1 LRFLYGGQA
10 PEVYERL
17 LSMLEDFQKRNPTLS
32 DRRPGTR
39 WSEKDAFLI
48 TYGDQVREPGK
59 LPLQSLGEFLEEY
72 AGGILS
78 GVHILPFFPY
88 SSDYGFSVIDYK
100 QVNPDWGTWDD
111 IKRIGRHFRLMFDAV
126 INHVSSKSK
135 WFQEFL
141 KGNPEYENFF
151 ITVEEG
157 TDLSSVVRPRA
168 TPLLTPFETA
178 KGRKLVWTTFSADQ
192 IDLNYANPEVL
203 LRIIDILLF
212 YVEKGAEVI
221 RLDAIAYL
229 WKKIG
234 TPCIHLEETHRV
246 VKLFRAIFDAVSPY
260 VIILTETNVPHKENI
275 SYFGNGH
282 DEAQMVYQFSLPPLV
297 LHSIHTGNAEK
308 LSRWAAGLFLSSEET
323 TFFNFLASHD
333 GIGMMPAIG
342 ILTPEEIQELVE
354 KTLRNGGFVS
364 YKANPDGSKSVYEL
378 NISYIDALAEKGD
391 DQETLVKK
399 FMASQAIMLA
409 LQGIPGIYVHSLFGS
424 RSDREAVL
432 RTGVNRAINRAKFV
446 RAELERELAD
456 ERSLRHQVY
465 YAYRHLLSVRRGRP
479 AFHPNA
485 GQRILNLDP
494 AVFAVVRTSEEP
506 EDTVLALQNVSG
518 SSVRVA
524 VDRLD
529 LGVKDASSV
538 VDLVSGKRLNP
549 GEQEIELQPYQT
561 MWLVGDR

>member
-1 LRFLYGGQA
+1 MRFLYGGQA

-308 LSRWAAGLFLSSEET
+308 LSRWAAGLFLPSEET